1 MENMDLEIP
10 ELNAGEWGWDYVLPP
25 SGTWQAV
32 IYSIIDLWTL
42 KEEFQW
48 VEKDVHKIRI
58 WFEFSDDDDN
68 VHSVFKEFALSF
80 NNKSKLRKFVD
91 WMNWGMTPM
100 TNEQAKTFNVYTL
113 LNKECSI
120 NLVIK
125 KSAKWSEYADIDWL
139 SQRIKKIALHE
150 RKNPVSWLHLSEKYF
165 NEEVYKIQP
174 QFVKDKIDSSP
185 EAKKIFWVDEIEKAN
200 DEFEKELNKPTQW
213 KTISEVEASTEKFR
227 QQSQEISEDEAKQVF
242 TSTEWMQ

>member
-1 MENMDLEIP
+1 
-10 ELNAGEWGWDYVLPP
+10 
-25 SGTWQAV
+25 
-32 IYSIIDLWTL
+32 
-42 KEEFQW
+42 
-48 VEKDVHKIRI
+48 
-58 WFEFSDDDDN
+58 
-68 VHSVFKEFALSF
+68 
-80 NNKSKLRKFVD
+80 
-91 WMNWGMTPM
+91 M

-165 NEEVYKIQP
+165 NEEVYKMQP

-185 EAKKIFWVDEIEKAN
+185 EAKKIFWVDNIEKAN
-200 DEFEKELNKPTQW
+200 EEFEKELNKPTQW
-213 KTISEVEASTEKFR
+213 RTIEDVENSVAKAKQESEAS
-227 QQSQEISEDEAKQVF
+227 EDDAKQIF
-242 TSTEWMQ
+242 SSTESME